1 MLFSSFRVVK
11 TKFHHF
17 WPPVEKLLEKSTSAP
32 PGKIPSDAHAHKH
45 GRNLV
50 GDTGDVSP
58 HFFRRG
64 DIIRHVPTNFFSVGL
79 YLERFQK

>member
-17 WPPVEKLLEKSTSAP
+17 WPPVEKRLEKSTSGP

-45 GRNLV
+45 GRN
-50 GDTGDVSP
+50 S
-58 HFFRRG
+58 FRR
-64 DIIRHVPTNFFSVGL
+64 PTFSDGGT
-79 YLERFQK
+79 